1 MTKSEQIRA
10 YVLNIYLQTGKHVF
24 VADLMK
30 EFSTSAAGVRTAL
43 GYDDFVFEHDS
54 RWTGSNYAG
63 KYVSAPCVEPSKSYL
78 VKIIKS
84 LHMESIA

>member
-1 MTKSEQIRA
+1 MDKKEQIRA
-10 YVLNIYLQTGKHVF
+10 YVLNTYLLTEKRVF
-24 VADLMK
+24 VSDLMQH
-30 EFSTSAAGVRTAL
+30 FNTSAAGVRNAL

-84 LHMESIA
+84 LYMETA